1 MQSKPTLKGLTVF
14 GLVAGQ
20 TTTLTL
26 TGENLTPSAVTVKG
40 PLQAKL
46 LDTKPTTVVVEVIVP
61 ADCPPESFELTLVHP
76 KDSPTIKLPVL
87 LSVAQELPI
96 KKPLSRFQEAMPL
109 PLTPSASLAVQTNL
123 DNDQAHL
130 YQLTL
135 KRSEKLEVI
144 VTGARSPLSDLDPLL
159 RLRDSQRRMLTL
171 AAGRLR
177 TDRRLSFTA
186 PSDGI
191 YYLEIGDTQ
200 QRGGP
205 KMLYRLVVRRL

>member
-1 MQSKPTLKGLTVF
+1 MQNKPTLKDIAVF

-26 TGENLTPSAVTVKG
+26 TGENLAPTGVTVKG

-46 LDTKPTTVVVEVIVP
+46 LESKPTTALIEVAVP

-76 KDSPTIKLPVL
+76 KDSPTVKLPVL
-87 LSVAQELPI
+87 PAAAQELAV
-96 KKPLSRFQEAMPL
+96 KKPLSRFDQSF
-109 PLTPSASLAVQTNL
+109 PLTPMPSAVVQTTL
-123 DNDQAHL
+123 DNDQPHL

-135 KRSEKLEVI
+135 KRGEKLDII

-159 RLRDSQRRMLTL
+159 RLRDHRRVMLTL

-177 TDRRLSFTA
+177 QDRRLSFVA
-186 PSDGI
+186 PRDGI
-191 YYLEIGDTQ
+191 YYLEVGDTQ
-200 QRGGP
+200 QRSGP
-205 KMLYRLVVRRL
+205 RMAYRLIVRRL

>member
-1 MQSKPTLKGLTVF
+1 MQNKPTLKEIAVF

-26 TGENLTPSAVTVKG
+26 TGENLAPSAVTLKG
-40 PLQAKL
+40 PLMAKL
-46 LDTKPTTVVVEVIVP
+46 LSSAPTTATVEVIVP
-61 ADCPPESFELTLVHP
+61 ADCPPESFDLTLVHP

-87 LSVAQELPI
+87 PAAAQAVTV
-96 KKPLSRFQEAMPL
+96 KKPLSRFDQAFA
-109 PLTPSASLAVQTNL
+109 LTSSASVALQTNL

-135 KRSEKLEVI
+135 KRGEKLNI
-144 VTGARSPLSDLDPLL
+144 TVTGARSPLSDLDPLL
-159 RLRDSQRRMLTL
+159 RIRDIQRRMLTL

-177 TDRRLSFTA
+177 IDRRLSFTA
-186 PSDGI
+186 PTDGT
-191 YYLEIGDTQ
+191 YYLEVGDAQ

>member
-1 MQSKPTLKGLTVF
+1 MQNKPTLKELTVF

-26 TGENLTPSAVTVKG
+26 TGENLTPSGVTVKG

-46 LDTKPTTVVVEVIVP
+46 LDTKPNTATVEVIVP
-61 ADCPPESFELTLVHP
+61 AECPPESFELTLVHP

-87 LSVAQELPI
+87 VAAVKEVTV
-96 KKPLSRFQEAMPL
+96 KKPLSRFDQAFSLVPA
-109 PLTPSASLAVQTNL
+109 PSLAVQTNL

-130 YQLTL
+130 YQLPL
-135 KRSEKLEVI
+135 KRGEKLEI
-144 VTGARSPLSDLDPLL
+144 TVTGARSSLSDLDPLV

-171 AAGRLR
+171 ATGRLR
-177 TDRRLSFTA
+177 VDRRLFFTA
-186 PSDGI
+186 PTDGM
-191 YYLEIGDTQ
+191 YFLEIGDAQ

-205 KMLYRLVVRRL
+205 RMLYRLVVRRL

>member
-1 MQSKPTLKGLTVF
+1 MQNKPTLKEIAVF

-26 TGENLTPSAVTVKG
+26 TGENLAPSAVTVKG

-46 LDTKPTTVVVEVIVP
+46 LSSAPTTATVEVIVP
-61 ADCPPESFELTLVHP
+61 ADCPPKSFELTLVHP
-76 KDSPTIKLPVL
+76 KDSPIIKLPVL
-87 LSVAQELPI
+87 LAAAQEVAV
-96 KKPLSRFQEAMPL
+96 KKPLSRFDQAFPL
-109 PLTPSASLAVQTNL
+109 APAPSVAVQTNL

-130 YQLTL
+130 YQLAL
-135 KRSEKLEVI
+135 KRGEKLDVT

-171 AAGRLR
+171 SAGRLR
-177 TDRRLSFTA
+177 VDRRLSFTA
-186 PSDGI
+186 PSDGT

-205 KMLYRLVVRRL
+205 KMLYRLVARRL

>member
-1 MQSKPTLKGLTVF
+1 MQNKPTLKDITVF
-14 GLVAGQ
+14 GLVTGQ
-20 TTTLTL
+20 TTKLTL
-26 TGENLTPSAVTVKG
+26 TGENLAPSGVTVKG

-46 LDTKPTTVVVEVIVP
+46 LDTKPTTVTVEVIVP

-87 LSVAQELPI
+87 PTAVQELAV
-96 KKPLSRFQEAMPL
+96 KKPLGRFDQAMPL
-109 PLTPSASLAVQTNL
+109 APVPSLWVQTNL

-130 YQLTL
+130 YQLAI
-135 KRSEKLEVI
+135 KRGEKIEVT

-171 AAGRLR
+171 AAGRLKV
-177 TDRRLSFTA
+177 DRRLQFSAHRDDT
-186 PSDGI
+186 
-191 YYLEIGDTQ
+191 YYLEVGDTQ

-205 KMLYRLVVRRL
+205 KMLYRLVVQRL

>member
-1 MQSKPTLKGLTVF
+1 MQSKPTLKDITVF

-26 TGENLTPSAVTVKG
+26 TGENLAPSAVTVKG
-40 PLQAKL
+40 LLQAKL
-46 LDTKPTTVVVEVIVP
+46 LDTKPTTVTVEVLVP

-87 LSVAQELPI
+87 PAAVQDVTV
-96 KKPLSRFQEAMPL
+96 KKPLSRFDQAFPL
-109 PLTPSASLAVQTNL
+109 APTPSLAVQTNL
-123 DNDQAHL
+123 ESDQAHL
-130 YQLTL
+130 YQLAL
-135 KRSEKLEVI
+135 KRGERIEVI

-171 AAGRLR
+171 SAGRLKV
-177 TDRRLSFTA
+177 DRRLSFTA

-191 YYLEIGDTQ
+191 YFLEVGDSQ
-200 QRGGP
+200 QRNTP
-205 KMLYRLVVRRL
+205 KMLYRLVVRCR

>member
-1 MQSKPTLKGLTVF
+1 VQNKPTLKEIAVF

-26 TGENLTPSAVTVKG
+26 TGENLAPSGVTVKG

-46 LDTKPTTVVVEVIVP
+46 LESKPTTATVEVLVP

-87 LSVAQELPI
+87 VAAAQEVAV
-96 KKPLSRFQEAMPL
+96 KKPLSRFDQAFALAPA
-109 PLTPSASLAVQTNL
+109 PSVAVQTNL
-123 DNDQAHL
+123 DNDQPHL
-130 YQLTL
+130 YQLPL
-135 KRSEKLEVI
+135 KRGEKIEVSI
-144 VTGARSPLSDLDPLL
+144 TGARSPLSDLDPLV

-177 TDRRLSFTA
+177 VDRRLLFTA
-186 PSDGI
+186 PTDST
-191 YYLEIGDTQ
+191 YFLEIGDAQ

-205 KMLYRLVVRRL
+205 KLLYRLVVRRL